1 MSGVFSS
8 LSANGRYV
16 AFASTASN
24 LVAEDIH
31 NINSDIFVHDR
42 LTKQTTRVSVD
53 SNGIQGDGESRTPSI
68 SADGRYIAFM
78 SLSRNLVAP
87 RLVGRSEFHI
97 FVHDRVTKKT
107 TLVGKRDPRSYS
119 SPSITSD
126 GRYVLFE
133 SDSPNLVPG
142 DTNGLPDIFVYDR
155 QSNQTTRVN
164 VNSSGQETKDYWSYT
179 HPNSCISAD
188 GRYVLF
194 MSPDSNLVAGDT
206 NKGDDMFVHDR
217 QTHQTTRINLKTYGY
232 IDRFG
237 ISANGR
243 FVGFSS
249 TANNLVIGDNNKV
262 TDVFVHDQLTH
273 QNTIVSINATGEA
286 GGGRF
291 DSISPDGRYVVFTSA
306 AALVAGDTNG
316 TSDVYVRDRLKQTIA
331 RVSVGVASNGHQ
343 SSSHSLYG
351 QISADGR
358 YVIFIA
364 NDGNVAGDTNGFFD
378 VFVRDRRLDTSHK
391 ADLQVTVNQKPSTLV
406 RNNQGSYIYNIT
418 NNGPDA
424 IGLLRVTHLVSNGQV
439 IGFTPSQGTCNRY
452 ATIGLCEL
460 GLLPVGGTITLQLDI
475 KAMLLPALRQQ
486 ISISSNG
493 RADPK
498 LGNNYLTMNTPVTI
512 P

>member
-1 MSGVFSS
+1 M
-8 LSANGRYV
+8 RKQ
-16 AFASTASN
+16 
-24 LVAEDIH
+24 
-31 NINSDIFVHDR
+31 
-42 LTKQTTRVSVD
+42 LT
-53 SNGIQGDGESRTPSI
+53 GEP
-68 SADGRYIAFM
+68 
-78 SLSRNLVAP
+78 
-87 RLVGRSEFHI
+87 
-97 FVHDRVTKKT
+97 
-107 TLVGKRDPRSYS
+107 
-119 SPSITSD
+119 
-126 GRYVLFE
+126 
-133 SDSPNLVPG
+133 
-142 DTNGLPDIFVYDR
+142 
-155 QSNQTTRVN
+155 
-164 VNSSGQETKDYWSYT
+164 
-179 HPNSCISAD
+179 
-188 GRYVLF
+188 
-194 MSPDSNLVAGDT
+194 VAGKLHT
-206 NKGDDMFVHDR
+206 G
-217 QTHQTTRINLKTYGY
+217 
-232 IDRFG
+232 FG
-237 ISANGR
+237 GR
-243 FVGFSS
+243 GRRKPFSTPILVGFSS

-262 TDVFVHDQLTH
+262 NDVFVHDQLTH